1 MSEDIFSERGES
13 GLEKGNRLSFGE
25 IQRVVKGEFA
35 LRHVSGKQKV
45 EREARE
51 GFMGDGL
58 SLADV
63 SGFSLDP
70 LFWFKVRAGILNE
83 EERQDL
89 GQKYGEALRAFL
101 KKSIGLDV
109 FGGENFAGFI
119 LFEGGDFSYDKDEFG
134 GLGKCGRRRVEVEK
148 ILWSGGVEIASCDLE
163 DAGKCRALVEKEL
176 GKAKKEVLGG
186 IRSVI

>member
-13 GLEKGNRLSFGE
+13 GLERGDRLSFGE
-25 IQRVVKGEFA
+25 IKNVVKGGLA
-35 LRHVSGKQKV
+35 LRHVSGKQRV

-63 SGFSLDP
+63 SGFSSDP
-70 LFWFKVRAGILNE
+70 LFGFKVRAGVLNE
-83 EERQDL
+83 EERQNL
-89 GQKYGEALRAFL
+89 EQKYGEALRAFL
-101 KKSIGLDV
+101 EKSIGLDV
-109 FGGENFAGFI
+109 FGGGDFAGFI
-119 LFEGGDFSYDKDEFG
+119 LFEGGNFSYDKGEFG
-134 GLGKCGRRRVEVEK
+134 GLGKCGRRQVEVEK
-148 ILWSGGVEIASCDLE
+148 ILWSGGGEIASCDPE
-163 DAGKCRALVEKEL
+163 DAEKCRTLVEKEL